1 MFENLKATPPDAIL
15 KVIAEYQSDERP
27 QKVDLGVGVYRDADG
42 NTPILQSVKRAEQ
55 YLVDNQSTKAY
66 IGSSGSADFNR
77 EMQRVTF
84 GEDIGTSDRIVTL
97 QGPGG
102 SGSLRVAGEIA
113 HRAKGDVSIWA
124 GSPTW
129 ANHIP
134 LLGSAG
140 VRMQSYPYYNAETR
154 SIEFDAFMDA
164 LASIPSGDIVL
175 FHGCCHNPSGMDL
188 DEDQWRAATEVVA
201 SRGLMPFIDIAYQG
215 LARGLQLDNFGVRH
229 MFENVPEM
237 LVASS
242 CSKNFALYRDRVGSL
257 SIVSKDQETAD
268 IVRMQANSI
277 VRTMY
282 SMPPD
287 HGAAV
292 VTRILS
298 DTDLRT
304 EWEGELDGMRD
315 RLNAMRS
322 LLGTAMNEH
331 APDHDYSHFKRGR
344 GMFAFAGISPEQVGR
359 LKEEFAVY
367 MVGSSRINIAGITE
381 GNVDQVASAIA
392 AVL

>member
-1 MFENLKATPPDAIL
+1 MFENLKATRPDAIL
-15 KVIAEYQSDERP
+15 KVIAEYESDDRS

-42 NTPILQSVKRAEQ
+42 NTPILQSVKKAEQ
-55 YLVDNQSTKAY
+55 YLVDNQPTKAY
-66 IGSSGSADFNR
+66 MGSSGSADFNR
-77 EMQRVTF
+77 EIQRVTF
-84 GEDIGTSDRIVTL
+84 GNEIGSSDRITTL

-113 HRAKGDVSIWA
+113 RRANNEVSIWA
-124 GSPTW
+124 GTPTW

-140 VRMQSYPYYNAETR
+140 VSMQSYPYYNAETR

-164 LASIPSGDIVL
+164 LGNIPSGDIVL

-201 SRGLMPFIDIAYQG
+201 ARGLVPFIDIAYQG

-257 SIVSKDQETAD
+257 SIVSKDPATAD

-292 VTRILS
+292 VSRILS
-298 DTDLRT
+298 DADLRA
-304 EWEGELDGMRD
+304 EWEGEVDGMRG
-315 RLNAMRS
+315 RLNAMRA
-322 LLGTAMNEH
+322 LLGGAMKGH
-331 APDHDYSHFKRGR
+331 APGHDFSHFERGR
-344 GMFAFAGISPEQVGR
+344 GMFAFAGVTPAQVER
-359 LKEEFAVY
+359 LKEEFAIY

-381 GNVDQVASAIA
+381 GNADPVAKAIA